1 MTQAGKMGLSC
12 PARDFSR
19 WFLQEKSSTGHTI
32 KPLFPKIFRSRLLAG
47 GQPSSFL
54 GFLTIMSKYIIG
66 VRPRP
71 DCPCF
76 FLLLLLSFN
85 VGQSSVST

>member
-19 WFLQEKSSTGHTI
+19 WFPQEKSSTGHTI
-32 KPLFPKIFRSRLLAG
+32 KPLFPKIFRSRLLA
-47 GQPSSFL
+47 